1 MNSKLLGFIAF
12 LFAFYVEFVL
22 MHKPCNLCLLE
33 RIPYFLTIIIIVFL
47 LIAKKFEKSL
57 VLIIA
62 IIFLLSFFLS
72 FYHVAIEKEFVK
84 ESFLCSSNSNL
95 DILNKEEIIKNL
107 SNLPVPISCKNI
119 TFSIFGL
126 SLATINTFVS
136 FAISLITFAKFLK
149 YEKK

>member
-72 FYHVAIEKEFVK
+72 FF
-84 ESFLCSSNSNL
+84 
-95 DILNKEEIIKNL
+95 
-107 SNLPVPISCKNI
+107 IS
-119 TFSIFGL
+119 
-126 SLATINTFVS
+126 
-136 FAISLITFAKFLK
+136 
-149 YEKK
+149 